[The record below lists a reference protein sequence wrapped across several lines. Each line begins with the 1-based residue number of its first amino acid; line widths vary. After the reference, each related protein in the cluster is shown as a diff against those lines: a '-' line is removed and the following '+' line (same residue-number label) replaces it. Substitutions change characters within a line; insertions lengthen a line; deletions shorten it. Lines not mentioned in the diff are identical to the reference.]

1 MKPTQKL
8 LTRVGVIVM
17 SMFVMPTLAHANT
30 EYEPNSSVIEA
41 QMLDASSS
49 ELTVFGSLVNTG
61 GPRMPIRD
69 VDFYSFFAFAGD
81 TIDISVTGDGTVNT
95 SVALFGLAPGYALL
109 DDDDLNS
116 TISGHPIM
124 ESGMYTVAVT
134 NGGATFSG
142 GGMVSGGIPSFG
154 SYSLRVSGM
163 SLASMEIDIDVKPRR
178 HKVARINLKKKR
190 SVKVAI
196 LGGPDFDVAK
206 IDRDSLTFG
215 ATGTEYTLRKCKRRF
230 KDVNR
235 DGMPDLVC
243 KFRLKGTNFEADSTK
258 AYLSGTLDGTAF
270 HGSDD
275 ISVKKHR
282 KLVHRSK
289 RK

>member
-17 SMFVMPTLAHANT
+17 SIFVMPTLAHANI
-30 EYEPNSSVIEA
+30 EEA
-41 QMLDASSS
+41 QMLEASSS
-49 ELTVFGSLVNTG
+49 ELTVSGSLVNTG
-61 GPRMPIRD
+61 GRRPIRD

-81 TIDISVTGDGTVNT
+81 TIDISVTGDGKVNT

-142 GGMVSGGIPSFG
+142 GGMVSGGIPDFG
-154 SYSLRVSGM
+154 SYYLRVSGISM
-163 SLASMEIDIDVKPRR
+163 ASMEINIDVKPRR

-215 ATGTEYTLRKCKRRF
+215 ATGTEYTLRKCKRRL

-282 KLVHRSK
+282 KKLAHRSK
-289 RK
+289 R

>member
-17 SMFVMPTLAHANT
+17 SIFLMPTLAHAN
-30 EYEPNSSVIEA
+30 IEEA
-41 QMLDASSS
+41 KMLEASSS
-49 ELTVFGSLVNTG
+49 ELTVSGSLFNTG
-61 GPRMPIRD
+61 GGRMPIRD

-81 TIDISVTGDGTVNT
+81 TIDISVTGDDDLNT

-134 NGGATFSG
+134 NGGATFLG
-142 GGMVSGGIPSFG
+142 GGMVSGGIPDFG
-154 SYSLRVSGM
+154 SYYLRVSGISM
-163 SLASMEIDIDVKPRR
+163 ASMEINIDVKPRR
-178 HKVARINLKKKR
+178 HTVARINLKKKR
-190 SVKVAI
+190 NVKVAI
-196 LGGPDFDVAK
+196 LGGPGFDVANVN
-206 IDRDSLTFG
+206 RDSLTFG
-215 ATGTEYTLRKCKRRF
+215 ATGTEYTLRKCKRRL

-258 AYLSGTLDGTAF
+258 AYLSGETLDGTAF

-282 KLVHRSK
+282 KKLAHRSK
-289 RK
+289 R

>member
-17 SMFVMPTLAHANT
+17 SIFVMPTLAHANI
-30 EYEPNSSVIEA
+30 EEA
-41 QMLDASSS
+41 QMLEASSS
-49 ELTVFGSLVNTG
+49 ELTVSGSLVNTG
-61 GPRMPIRD
+61 GRRPIRD

-81 TIDISVTGDGTVNT
+81 TIDISVTGDGDVNT
-95 SVALFGLAPGYALL
+95 SVALFGLKPGYALL

-142 GGMVSGGIPSFG
+142 GGMVSGGIPDFG
-154 SYSLRVSGM
+154 SYYLRVSGISM
-163 SLASMEIDIDVKPRR
+163 ASMEIDIDVKPRR

-196 LGGPDFDVAK
+196 LGGPDFDVAN

-215 ATGTEYTLRKCKRRF
+215 ATGKEYTLRKCKRRL

-258 AYLSGTLDGTAF
+258 AYLSGTVDGRAF

-282 KLVHRSK
+282 KLAHRSK
-289 RK
+289 R

>member
-17 SMFVMPTLAHANT
+17 SMFVMPTLVHANIA
-30 EYEPNSSVIEA
+30 EEPSSSVFDA
-41 QMLDASSS
+41 QVLGTSSGDLNVS
-49 ELTVFGSLVNTG
+49 GYLTLGAAPRGSLPT
-61 GPRMPIRD
+61 RD
-69 VDFYSFFAFAGD
+69 QDFYSFFAFAGD
-81 TIDISVTGDGTVNT
+81 TIAMAVSGDVNT
-95 SVALFGLAPGYALL
+95 SVALFGLAPSYALVATG
-109 DDDDLNS
+109 DASSRINGQV
-116 TISGHPIM
+116 IA
-124 ESGMYTVAVT
+124 ESGMYTVAVANSGAFFSDGGT
-134 NGGATFSG
+134 VDGGAYEQG
-142 GGMVSGGIPSFG
+142 G
-154 SYSLRVSGM
+154 YSLSVSGM
-163 SLASMEIDIDVKPRR
+163 SMASMEIDIDVKPRR

-215 ATGTEYTLRKCKRRF
+215 ATGKEYTLRKCKRRL

-258 AYLSGTLDGTAF
+258 AYLSGETEDGWAF

-282 KLVHRSK
+282 KLAHRSK
-289 RK
+289 R